1 MKRTNTSKKKN
12 SRKKK
17 TTAAAAP
24 VTAAVE
30 TVEAVA
36 AAETPAEAAEPK
48 TAAKAETK
56 TEVKAEAKVEPKKVE
71 EPKAA
76 VKAEAKAEPKKVEE
90 PKAAVKAEA
99 KAEPK
104 KVEEPKAAVK
114 AEAKAEPKKAEEPKA
129 VVKAEVKAEP
139 KKAEEPKAAA
149 KAEAKAEPKKVE
161 EPKAAVKA
169 EAKAE
174 PKKAEEPKAAVKA
187 EEKAEPK
194 KVEEPKAVV
203 KAEVKA
209 EPKKAEEPKAAA
221 KAEAKAEPKKV
232 EEPKAAVKAA
242 KKTTRKSSV
251 VKKATEAAAKT
262 VETAKKA
269 AADAAKKAAEAAEA
283 AAAKA
288 AKAADDEFYYRMEKR
303 NDELRWLYMEM
314 YGNDSMYAE
323 LCDNLHRFYVERNRD
338 LKAMDIERENNPNW
352 YKSNDMLGM
361 MLYIDNFAGNI
372 KGVESKL
379 DYLEKSNVNY
389 IHLMPFL
396 DTVPGK
402 SDGGYAVKDFRKVRE
417 DLGTMEDLEHL
428 TAACHKK
435 NMNVCMDFVMNHTS
449 EDHEWA
455 RRARAGEGEYMSRY
469 FFFDN
474 AQIPDQFESTVPQVF
489 PRNAP
494 GNFTWLPDIGHYVMT
509 TFYPYQWDLNYLN
522 PRVFNEM
529 MYNFL
534 FLANK
539 GIDVIRIDAVPYIW
553 KELGTQCRNLRR
565 VHTIVRM
572 MRIIGEIVCPSVL
585 LLGEV
590 VMEPEKVV
598 PYFGT
603 VEKPECHML
612 YNVTTMA
619 TTWHTV
625 ATRDV
630 SLLKRQLDIVAG
642 LPKEYVFLNYLRCH
656 DDIGWGLDYDFLKAR
671 GQEEVP
677 HKKFLNDYF
686 QGFTE
691 NSKSRGELYEYD
703 PVTQDARFCATT
715 ASMCG
720 IEKAGFE
727 QNEAEMAKA
736 IDLDVMLHA
745 YMFTQSGIPVIYSG
759 DEIGQVNDY
768 TYKNDPNKAHDSRYI
783 HRGVMRWDLAENIE
797 NPDSVE
803 GRIFNRLSQLE
814 QLRKTEKVFMT
825 NADMWTVETYDPSIL
840 CIGRYYEGEKMFGL
854 FNFSE
859 YDKTAWINETDGMYE
874 NMLTGEVRKAAGVDI
889 PGYGFCWLKKL

>member
-30 TVEAVA
+30 TVEAAA
-36 AAETPAEAAEPK
+36 AAETPAEAAEPAKAEEPKAAVKAEAKAEPKKVEEPK
-48 TAAKAETK
+48 TAAKEEAK
-56 TEVKAEAKVEPKKVE
+56 TEVKVETKVEPKKIDEPKAAVKAEAKAEPKKVEEPKAVVKAEAKAEPKKAEEPKAAAKAEAKTEVKVETKVEPKKVE

-129 VVKAEVKAEP
+129 EAKV
-139 KKAEEPKAAA
+139 EPKATA
-149 KAEAKAEPKKVE
+149 KP
-161 EPKAAVKA
+161 
-169 EAKAE
+169 
-174 PKKAEEPKAAVKA
+174 
-187 EEKAEPK
+187 
-194 KVEEPKAVV
+194 
-203 KAEVKA
+203 
-209 EPKKAEEPKAAA
+209 
-221 KAEAKAEPKKV
+221 
-232 EEPKAAVKAA
+232 A

>member
-30 TVEAVA
+30 TVEAAA

-71 EPKAA
+71 EPKAV
-76 VKAEAKAEPKKVEE
+76 VKAEAKAEPKKAEEPKAAAKAEVKVEPKKVEE

-104 KVEEPKAAVK
+104 KVEEPKTAVK
-114 AEAKAEPKKAEEPKA
+114 AET
-129 VVKAEVKAEP
+129 KAEP

-149 KAEAKAEPKKVE
+149 
-161 EPKAAVKA
+161 KA

>member
-30 TVEAVA
+30 TVEAAA

-71 EPKAA
+71 EPKAV
-76 VKAEAKAEPKKVEE
+76 VKAEAKAEPKKAEEPKAAAKAEVKVEPKKVEE

-104 KVEEPKAAVK
+104 KVEEPKTAVK
-114 AEAKAEPKKAEEPKA
+114 AETKAEPKKAEEPK
-129 VVKAEVKAEP
+129 E
-139 KKAEEPKAAA
+139 
-149 KAEAKAEPKKVE
+149 
-161 EPKAAVKA
+161 AVKA

-187 EEKAEPK
+187 EE
-194 KVEEPKAVV
+194 
-203 KAEVKA
+203 
-209 EPKKAEEPKAAA
+209 
-221 KAEAKAEPKKV
+221 KAEPKKV

>member
-1 MKRTNTSKKKN
+1 MKRTNTSKKK
-12 SRKKK
+12 SRKKRV
-17 TTAAAAP
+17 TAAAA
-24 VTAAVE
+24 AVE
-30 TVEAVA
+30 TAAAATAEEPAAKAAAKAEPKAEAKA
-36 AAETPAEAAEPK
+36 AAEPDVKAAAKAELKAEAKAAAEPEVKVAVKAEPKAEAKAAAEPEVK
-48 TAAKAETK
+48 TAAKAEP
-56 TEVKAEAKVEPKKVE
+56 KAET
-71 EPKAA
+71 KAA
-76 VKAEAKAEPKKVEE
+76 AEP
-90 PKAAVKAEA
+90 AV
-99 KAEPK
+99 
-104 KVEEPKAAVK
+104 
-114 AEAKAEPKKAEEPKA
+114 
-129 VVKAEVKAEP
+129 
-139 KKAEEPKAAA
+139 KAAA
-149 KAEAKAEPKKVE
+149 KAEP
-161 EPKAAVKA
+161 
-169 EAKAE
+169 
-174 PKKAEEPKAAVKA
+174 
-187 EEKAEPK
+187 
-194 KVEEPKAVV
+194 
-203 KAEVKA
+203 KAEV
-209 EPKKAEEPKAAA
+209 KAAA
-221 KAEAKAEPKKV
+221 KAEPKAETKAAAKAEVKAAAKAEPKA
-232 EEPKAAVKAA
+232 ETKAAAEPEVKATVKAEPAKTEAKPAVKEAAKEVEAKAAAEKPAVKETVKAEEKKPAAKEPAPKKAA
-242 KKTTRKSSV
+242 KKASKTSAA
-251 VKKATEAAAKT
+251 KKATEAVAKT
-262 VETAKKA
+262 AAAAKKA
-269 AADAAKKAAEAAEA
+269 AAEAAKKAAEAA
-283 AAAKA
+283 AKA
-288 AKAADDEFYYRMEKR
+288 ARTAVDEEFYYRMEKK
-303 NDELRWLYMEM
+303 NDELRWLYMEL

-323 LCDNLHRFYVERNRD
+323 LCDNLHRFYMERNKD
-338 LKAMDIERENNPNW
+338 LKAMDIEREKNPEW

-379 DYLEKSNVNY
+379 DYLEKANVNY
-389 IHLMPFL
+389 LHLMPFL

-474 AQIPDQFESTVPQVF
+474 PQIPQQFEQTVPQVF

-509 TFYPYQWDLNYLN
+509 TFYPYQWDLNYRN

-553 KELGTQCRNLRR
+553 KELGTPCRNLRR

-686 QGFTE
+686 QGYTE
-691 NSKSRGELYEYD
+691 NSTSRGELYEYD
-703 PVTQDARFCATT
+703 PNTQDARFCATT

-727 QNEAEMAKA
+727 QDNTAMEKA
-736 IDLDVMLHA
+736 IKLDVMLHA

-759 DEIGQVNDY
+759 DEVAQVNDY

-783 HRGVMRWDLAENIE
+783 HRGAMRWDLAEHVDDANT
-797 NPDSVE
+797 VE
-803 GRIFNRLSQLE
+803 GKLFQSLSELE
-814 QLRKTEKVFMT
+814 KIRKTEKVFMT

-840 CIGRYYEGEKMFGL
+840 CIGRYYDGEKMFGL

-859 YDKTAWINETDGMYE
+859 YDKTAWINETDGMYK